1 MWRQSSCICPI
12 QLIAYEGHGIKL
24 VLSTSTAAA
33 KVDMAV
39 HSLGGTI
46 VPAAY
51 QGSADSSRDDK
62 LKRSIALLEE
72 ALELID
78 ELKDHPEAGARLSA
92 LIEELKANS
101 D

>member
-1 MWRQSSCICPI
+1 MHLP
-12 QLIAYEGHGIKL
+12 
-24 VLSTSTAAA
+24 
-33 KVDMAV
+33 
-39 HSLGGTI
+39 GGTI
-46 VPAAY
+46 VPAAFH
-51 QGSADSSRDDK
+51 GSADSLRDEK